1 MEKSKLQSFIN
12 RYYLAGNCEA
22 VTVKANGQSVNCEL
36 IDVDQTVV
44 GKVKWK
50 TDPFMSGEL
59 GINHT
64 GALTKMLSAVGEKI
78 DIEVND
84 AQGKNYAMKIKEGST
99 TMTFMLA
106 DTSVIPA
113 VPTINAEPEYEVVI
127 DINDEF
133 VNKGIGKI
141 NKFLDKSIEKG
152 KMTADDKKKIISH
165 IKGTTKLEDLK
176 DVDLV
181 IEAIFEN
188 IKVKKEL
195 FSDLDKICKKETILA
210 SNTST
215 IPITDLASVTSRPE
229 SFIGMHFMNP
239 VPIMKLVEVIRGLR
253 TDDKTTKLI
262 KELSEKMGKI
272 PVEVNDGP
280 GFVSNRVLIPMINEA
295 VFCLM
300 DGTGT
305 AEAIDNVMK
314 LGMNHPMGPLAL
326 ADLIGLDVCLDIMN
340 VLYEGFNDSKY
351 RPCPLLKKMVQAG
364 NLGRKTGKGFYDYTK

>member
-1 MEKSKLQSFIN
+1 MVVKKVGVIGAGQMGHGIALVAAKSGF
-12 RYYLAGNCEA
+12 
-22 VTVKANGQSVNCEL
+22 
-36 IDVDQTVV
+36 DV
-44 GKVKWK
+44 
-50 TDPFMSGEL
+50 
-59 GINHT
+59 I
-64 GALTKMLSAVGEKI
+64 I
-78 DIEVND
+78 RDI
-84 AQGKNYAMKIKEGST
+84 K
-99 TMTFMLA
+99 
-106 DTSVIPA
+106 
-113 VPTINAEPEYEVVI
+113 
-127 DINDEF
+127 DEF

-152 KMTADDKKKIISH
+152 KMTADEKQKIISN

-188 IKVKKEL
+188 VKVKKEL
-195 FSDLDKICKKETILA
+195 FKDLDKICKKETVLA

-262 KELSEKMGKI
+262 KDISEKMGKI

-364 NLGRKTGKGFYDYTK
+364 NLGRKTGKGFYDYSK